1 MSRPGGDGGVGMSG
15 HIQVWGSV
23 ATYAILAGFL
33 HQRPAHVVVLSKTIY
48 VYLSAYLSV
57 TSADRPLTEI

>member
-1 MSRPGGDGGVGMSG
+1 MSG